1 MKNEDNYYAQNLNAQ
16 KLFRVY
22 DTALPRVRQYLNEEI
37 NFIKRNL
44 TGTESVLEV
53 GCGYGRILKELSPY
67 AKRLI
72 GIDISED
79 SVAFA
84 KEFLKDSSNATVQAA
99 DAYNLAFNGEFD
111 MVLCLQNGLS
121 AIKGSAECLITV
133 CVQSLKKGGKAF
145 FSTYSGKFWKDRLDW
160 FREQADK
167 KLLGEINEEKTKD
180 GIIICK
186 DGFKAVTFT
195 EEELKKLGIQSGFRY
210 EIKEIDKSSLFLIL
224 TK

>member
-1 MKNEDNYYAQNLNAQ
+1 MTNENYYAANLNSQ

-22 DTALPRVRQYLNEEI
+22 ETALPRVRQYLSEEI

-44 TGTESVLEV
+44 AGTEAVLEV

-67 AKRLI
+67 AKRLT

-84 KEFLKDSSNATVQAA
+84 KEFLKDASNVTVQTA
-99 DAYNLAFNGEFD
+99 DAYSLAFTEEFD
-111 MVLCLQNGLS
+111 IALCLQNGLS
-121 AIKGSAECLITV
+121 AIKGSAERLISV
-133 CVQSLKKGGKAF
+133 CMQSLKKGGKAF
-145 FSTYSGKFWKDRLDW
+145 FSTYSGKFWQYRLEW

-167 KLLGEINEEKTKD
+167 KLLGEIDEEKTKD
-180 GIIICK
+180 GVIVCK

-195 EEELKKLGIQSGFRY
+195 EEELKKLGAQSGFRY
-210 EIKEIDKSSLFLIL
+210 EIKEIDESSLFLIL

>member
-1 MKNEDNYYAQNLNAQ
+1 MTNEANYYAQNLNAQ

-22 DTALPRVRQYLNEEI
+22 ETALPRVRQYLSEEI

-44 TGTESVLEV
+44 AGTEAVLEV

-67 AKRLI
+67 AKRLT

-84 KEFLKDSSNATVQAA
+84 KEFLKDASNVTVQTA
-99 DAYNLAFNGEFD
+99 DAYSLAFTEEFD
-111 MVLCLQNGLS
+111 IALCLQNGLS
-121 AIKGSAECLITV
+121 AIKGSAERLISV
-133 CVQSLKKGGKAF
+133 CMQSLKKGGKAF
-145 FSTYSGKFWKDRLDW
+145 FSTYSGKFWQYRLEW

-167 KLLGEINEEKTKD
+167 KLLGEIDEEKTKD
-180 GIIICK
+180 GVIVCK
-186 DGFKAVTFT
+186 DGFRAVTFT
-195 EEELKKLGIQSGFRY
+195 EEELKKLGAQSGFQY
-210 EIKEIDKSSLFLIL
+210 EIKEIDESSLFLIL